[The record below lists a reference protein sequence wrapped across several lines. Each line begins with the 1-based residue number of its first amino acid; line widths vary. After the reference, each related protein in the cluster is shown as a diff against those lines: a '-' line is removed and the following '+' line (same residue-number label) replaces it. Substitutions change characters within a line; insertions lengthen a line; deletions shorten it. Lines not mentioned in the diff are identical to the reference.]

1 MDAVGWKR
9 ILTSEKLAD
18 VSTDLCA
25 TIANLIKI
33 LHIENNLANT
43 LEAFLSCRLI
53 PLDKNPGLRP
63 IGVGEVLRR
72 ILEKELYLLYEM
84 ASSHQLGRYKYAQ
97 DKNLDIKLPFMLCIK
112 YIKRSILKRFFSLMQ
127 QTHLTL

>member
-33 LHIENNLANT
+33 LRIENNLANT

-97 DKNLDIKLPFMLCIK
+97 GKNLDIKLPFMLCIK
-112 YIKRSILKRFFSLMQ
+112 YIKRSILKRFF
-127 QTHLTL
+127 